1 MSCHENRISKSTY
14 GKVIHLYYCAY
25 CKKEIADDDQ
35 RLDYSSSKG
44 LVHYKC
50 YLQDLQNDVPVVKT
64 DFKPAA
70 WLDELKAIV
79 GNENVVTPNCNRA
92 YYYFRDHSTDFIDL
106 SHGYR
111 PDAIALPQ
119 NQEQVSRIVELAARK
134 MIPITPRGAGT
145 GFMGGAVA
153 VKGGIIVD
161 LSSMN
166 RVTEIDS
173 KNLRLTVEVGAKI
186 EHIEKA
192 LQRNGFT
199 LGFDPGS
206 APVAT
211 IGGAVSTDQIGLDG
225 WYSNY
230 GSMGRRVLSLR
241 VVLPDG
247 SIVTTG
253 PGVDRSPS
261 TLNLTSLF
269 IGAEGTLGI
278 ITSVTVKIFPIPEIK
293 ELRIIRFDSFQ
304 SATKA
309 AFDIIRAG
317 LNPAIHHAAEDV
329 RYEELTEGRELS
341 STGKIV
347 LGFAG
352 PKDVVHAQIT
362 RALSICESHG
372 GKDEGSAAADAY
384 WSKRHQAF
392 PVNLSNNKI
401 YGLENVALPINSILE
416 VYTRF
421 CEITR
426 QHGLRRYYAG
436 FGTNPTTFSFGY
448 IFDNTEAG
456 LKKKTAAMEEMLA
469 ASTQAGGTITAVHGI
484 GIIKRKYFPLE
495 YDKPLLQLMRKV
507 KKAFDPNGIMN
518 PGKSVYD

>member
-1 MSCHENRISKSTY
+1 LE
-14 GKVIHLYYCAY
+14 
-25 CKKEIADDDQ
+25 
-35 RLDYSSSKG
+35 
-44 LVHYKC
+44 
-50 YLQDLQNDVPVVKT
+50 DLQNEVSTDKT
-64 DFKPAA
+64 NFKPAA
-70 WLDELKAIV
+70 WLNELKAIV
-79 GNENVVTPNCNRA
+79 GNENVIAPNCDRA
-92 YYYFRDHSTDFIDL
+92 YYYYRDHSTDFIDL

-111 PDAIALPQ
+111 PDAIAVAQ
-119 NQEQVSRIVELAARK
+119 NEEQVSRIVELAAREI
-134 MIPITPRGAGT
+134 IPITPRGAGT

-153 VKGGIIVD
+153 AKGGIVVD
-161 LSSMN
+161 LSSLN
-166 RVTEIDS
+166 RITEIDG

-186 EHIEKA
+186 EQIEKA
-192 LQRNGFT
+192 LQRNGLT

-241 VVLPDG
+241 VILPDG

-253 PGVDRSPS
+253 LGIDRSPS
-261 TLNLTSLF
+261 TMNLTSLF
-269 IGAEGTLGI
+269 IGAEGTLGL
-278 ITSVTVKIFPIPEIK
+278 ITSVSVKIFPIPEIT
-293 ELRIIRFDSFQ
+293 ELRIVCFDSFQ

-309 AFDIIRAG
+309 TFDLIRAG
-317 LNPAIHHAAEDV
+317 LNPAIHHTMEDV
-329 RYEELTEGRELS
+329 RYEELTEGRELG
-341 STGKIV
+341 STGTIV

-362 RALSICESHG
+362 RALSICESDG
-372 GKDEGSAAADAY
+372 GKDEGSVAAEAY

-392 PVNLSNNKI
+392 PVNLRNNKI

-448 IFDNTEAG
+448 IFDTTEAG
-456 LKKKTAAMEEMLA
+456 LKKKTTAMEEMLA
-469 ASTQAGGTITAVHGI
+469 ASTKAGGTISAVHGI
-484 GIIKRKYFPLE
+484 GIIKRKYFSLE

-507 KKAFDPNGIMN
+507 KKALDPNGIMN